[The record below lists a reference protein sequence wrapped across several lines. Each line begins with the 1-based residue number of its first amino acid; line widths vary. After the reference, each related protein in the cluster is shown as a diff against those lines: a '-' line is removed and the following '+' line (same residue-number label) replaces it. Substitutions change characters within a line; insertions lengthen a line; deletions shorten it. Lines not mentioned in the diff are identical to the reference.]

1 MELAKLGR
9 KGQLSI
15 PRSVLKRLG
24 IDGETLLA
32 VEVTDDGAI
41 VLRQVGVYP
50 LEVYSDARV
59 AEFEEADKMSSEEA
73 DKVAAQRD

>member
-24 IDGETLLA
+24 IAGETLLA
-32 VEVTDDGAI
+32 VEVTDDGSI
-41 VLRQVGVYP
+41 ILRQVGVYP